1 MQVPKYIIV
10 KNATGQTV
18 AFLSP
23 ESDGLKDCYVD
34 YRLNGESTLEFKL
47 PAINEKIQEITP
59 ECTIWVN
66 GKVYSLLK
74 DDAIDVIRD
83 EHGKLWFQ
91 VQAHERWIELDYQYP
106 EPYITNDPTTP
117 QPADLAVIIVG
128 GGTDLSGGRFQVG
141 TAVHALYAVLNG
153 SGWSVGIVDVEGIRD
168 LEMEKV
174 SRLELIKAIQEKWG
188 GYLVFDSVNKVVHL
202 RDNGKWQNY
211 TGFQI
216 RYAKNLKHITRT
228 QSNRI
233 ITKLYPFGHDDLDI
247 AAVNGGKKYITNFSY
262 TSRECIGIYRN
273 PDIYDQQELL
283 EKATAELELMC
294 RPRYLYRVKIA
305 DLRTLP
311 EYNHEDFSVGDYADV
326 IDPDISPNG
335 SRVRI
340 LRHRYNVFQP
350 WDCELELGDPQE
362 RFVEQLK
369 ASFKTSGFIQKTFD
383 SKGKISGYN
392 LVDASV
398 IRQKIA
404 NAAIDASKINVGLIF
419 LSDDIWTDNSPAP
432 GYVSWNQ
439 HKVYWNGNEYV
450 ITAGNTNL
458 KYIYWDNQATSY
470 SASATLPDLTDAGFI
485 IAVNNGGLHELVW
498 NQSIAKKLV
507 GNEMIE
513 EFAIDT
519 SKLADAAV
527 TTAKLANAAVDVN
540 KLADLAVTASKI
552 ADGSITTPKLGD
564 AAITAQKIA
573 EQAVTG
579 TKIATAAI
587 GTAHIQNGAI
597 TNAHIVNGAIDT
609 AKIADAAITS
619 AKIAN
624 AAVGSAAIA
633 SAAIG
638 TAHIADGAITNAKIG
653 NAAIS
658 EAKIQD
664 GAISTAKIANAAITS
679 AKIANAAVGS
689 AAIANAAIG
698 SAHIGNGVIHT
709 AHIADAAITNAK
721 IGEISANKITSGLL
735 RGIQVQQIASN
746 GTVLADFYKDN
757 NGGKL
762 TLYDNDGEWNVRLGC
777 EGVGGDNV
785 GGTLVLYNN
794 SQYKQRAALAI
805 DGNNDSGIL
814 QLYNTNGIG
823 VVGLYA
829 GPTPSL
835 MIRNPSTGIPMTVLT
850 LEYGLINGATIA
862 TQVWARSNFAP
873 IVHDHNSVY
882 AAKDHTHWQ
891 YVTATDLLSVMQDH
905 IARYHSS

>member
-1 MQVPKYIIV
+1 MEIPKYIEI
-10 KNATGQTV
+10 KSSSGQTT

-34 YRLNGESTLEFKL
+34 YRLNGESALEFKL
-47 PAINEKIQEITP
+47 PATSEKIQEITP

-66 GKVYSLLK
+66 GKVYSLLRE
-74 DDAIDVIRD
+74 DAIDIVRD

-91 VQAHERWIELDYQYP
+91 VQADERWTDLDFQYP
-106 EPYITNDPTTP
+106 EPYITNDPSTP
-117 QPADLAVIIVG
+117 EPADLAVIIVG
-128 GGTDLSGGRFQVG
+128 GGSDLSGGRFQVG
-141 TAVHALYAVLNG
+141 TAGHALYAVLKG
-153 SGWSVGIVDVEGIRD
+153 SDWSVGTVDVQGIRD

-404 NAAIDASKINVGLIF
+404 NAAIDASKFDTKQVILT
-419 LSDDIWTDNSPAP
+419 DDVWTDNSPSS
-432 GYVSWNQ
+432 GYVSWNS
-439 HKVYWNGNEYV
+439 HRLFFAGKEYP
-450 ITAGNTNL
+450 ISAGYTNK
-458 KYIYWDNQATSY
+458 KYIVWRKSVNANAYVAYTESEFANISLAD
-470 SASATLPDLTDAGFI
+470 DEFV
-485 IAVNNGGLHELVW
+485 IAVNNNGKHDVAW
-498 NQSIAKKLV
+498 YSRIARQF
-507 GNEMIE
+507 I
-513 EFAIDT
+513 
-519 SKLADAAV
+519 
-527 TTAKLANAAVDVN
+527 
-540 KLADLAVTASKI
+540 
-552 ADGSITTPKLGD
+552 GS
-564 AAITAQKIA
+564 
-573 EQAVTG
+573 VF
-579 TKIATAAI
+579 
-587 GTAHIQNGAI
+587 
-597 TNAHIVNGAIDT
+597 
-609 AKIADAAITS
+609 IADAAIKS
-619 AKIAN
+619 
-624 AAVGSAAIA
+624 
-633 SAAIG
+633 
-638 TAHIADGAITNAKIG
+638 
-653 NAAIS
+653 
-658 EAKIQD
+658 
-664 GAISTAKIANAAITS
+664 
-679 AKIANAAVGS
+679 
-689 AAIANAAIG
+689 
-698 SAHIGNGVIHT
+698 

-735 RGIQVQQIASN
+735 RGIQVQQIASD
-746 GTVLADFYKDN
+746 GTVLADFYKDT

-762 TLYDNDGEWNVRLGC
+762 TLYDNDGDWNVRLGC
-777 EGVGGDNV
+777 EGGGGDNV
-785 GGTLVLYNN
+785 GGTLILYNN
-794 SQYKQRAALAI
+794 SQSKQRAALTI
-805 DGNNDSGIL
+805 HRIYDSGFIN
-814 QLYNTNGIG
+814 LYNTNNIATVYISAGHGSEPGIR
-823 VVGLYA
+823 LYDS
-829 GPTPSL
+829 GGTL
-835 MIRNPSTGIPMTVLT
+835 RTRITTTEGI
-850 LEYGLINGATIA
+850 INNKTIA
-862 TQVWARSNFAP
+862 TQDWVMDWCDDNYADKY
-873 IVHDHNSVY
+873 HDHDSDY
-882 AAKDHTHWQ
+882 AFKNHTHYQ
-891 YVTATDLLSVMQDH
+891 YATQGDLVELMLEH
-905 IARYHSS
+905 IEQYHRQK